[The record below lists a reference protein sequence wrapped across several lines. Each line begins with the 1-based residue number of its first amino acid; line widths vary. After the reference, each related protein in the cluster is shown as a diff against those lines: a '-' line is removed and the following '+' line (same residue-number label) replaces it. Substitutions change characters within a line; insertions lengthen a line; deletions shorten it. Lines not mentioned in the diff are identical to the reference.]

1 MMYLL
6 LIVGFILLIKGADM
20 FVDGSSS
27 IASLLKVPGVVIGLT
42 IVALGTSA
50 PEAAVSITAGF
61 AGSNEIAISNIIG
74 SNLFN
79 FLSVVGVC
87 AAIKAF
93 DSDHDILK
101 RDFPVSIAL
110 SILLFVLM
118 LDGTISRIDGVL
130 LVSILII
137 YIFCMVRSALKNR
150 VEADEE
156 IKVMSPLKSIIFC
169 LIGVAAI
176 IGGGQLVVDS
186 ATKIALAF
194 GMSQTLVGLTIIAIG
209 TSLPE
214 LVTSIV
220 AAGKGQSGM
229 ALGNVV
235 GSSIFNIVFILGCSS
250 TLNAIAV
257 VPEVLIDATLLIGV
271 NLIVFFFC
279 KTKQKVERWE
289 GIVCVLLYCVY
300 TGYIIMR

>member
-1 MMYLL
+1 
-6 LIVGFILLIKGADM
+6 
-20 FVDGSSS
+20 
-27 IASLLKVPGVVIGLT
+27 
-42 IVALGTSA
+42 
-50 PEAAVSITAGF
+50 
-61 AGSNEIAISNIIG
+61 
-74 SNLFN
+74 
-79 FLSVVGVC
+79 
-87 AAIKAF
+87 
-93 DSDHDILK
+93 
-101 RDFPVSIAL
+101 
-110 SILLFVLM
+110 
-118 LDGTISRIDGVL
+118 
-130 LVSILII
+130 
-137 YIFCMVRSALKNR
+137 
-150 VEADEE
+150 
-156 IKVMSPLKSIIFC
+156 
-169 LIGVAAI
+169 
-176 IGGGQLVVDS
+176 
-186 ATKIALAF
+186 
-194 GMSQTLVGLTIIAIG
+194 MSQTLVGLTIIAIG